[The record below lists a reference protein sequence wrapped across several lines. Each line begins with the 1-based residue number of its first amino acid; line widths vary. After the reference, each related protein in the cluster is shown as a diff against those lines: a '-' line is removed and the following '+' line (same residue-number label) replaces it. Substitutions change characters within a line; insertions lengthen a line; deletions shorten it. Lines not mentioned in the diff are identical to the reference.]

1 MTGLPVEQRF
11 ENHKRGYKDSTLVR
25 KYGIR
30 LRPEFY
36 NRLNPMNQREA
47 VRVEKKR
54 ADELRAQGYTVIGG
68 T

>member
-11 ENHKRGYKDSTLVR
+11 ENHKRGYKDSTQVR
-25 KYGIR
+25 KYSIR

-36 NRLNPMNQREA
+36 NRLNPIKQREA
-47 VRVEKKR
+47 VRVEKKL
-54 ADELRAQGYTVIGG
+54 ADELRAQGYTVAGG